1 MTDARKF
8 QCEHCHEWCWLSAFC
23 SGGSTFI
30 MPYCLTCRQLDP
42 RGAKLAYDRKRQ
54 REIQGEALK
63 EKNAKRASRA
73 REIRQEQ
80 KAVQRVAYG
89 LALDALHQIDLSSY
103 TRAERRQ
110 IEKDLARIR
119 EAIEQL
125 RDDHA

>member
-1 MTDARKF
+1 MTDARKYK
-8 QCEHCHEWCWLSAFC
+8 CEHCGEWCWLSAFC

-30 MPYCLTCRQLDP
+30 MPWCLTCRQMDP

-54 REIQGEALK
+54 REIQGVALR

-80 KAVQRVAYG
+80 KAVRFVAFG
-89 LALDALHQIDLSSY
+89 LALDALHTIDLSNY

-110 IEKDLARIR
+110 IERDLQRIK
-119 EAIEQL
+119 EAIERE
-125 RDDHA
+125 RDSR